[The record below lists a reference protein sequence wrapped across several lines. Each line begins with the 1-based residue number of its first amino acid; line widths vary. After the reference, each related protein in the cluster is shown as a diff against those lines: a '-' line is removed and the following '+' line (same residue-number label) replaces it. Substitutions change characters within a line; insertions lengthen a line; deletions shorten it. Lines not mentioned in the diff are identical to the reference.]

1 MKNKLTDL
9 NNHLFAQLERLGD
22 ESLDQESLER
32 EVQRTQSIVSVSEQ
46 IINNAQ
52 IALNAAELVAKH
64 GCGNW
69 ENMLPGVEGKP
80 NPPGVEIK
88 GKLGLENLGKPGLEH
103 KGKPGVPDYS
113 GK

>member
-9 NNHLFAQLERLGD
+9 NDHLFAQLERLSD
-22 ESLDQESLER
+22 EALDQEGLDR
-32 EVQRTQSIVSVSEQ
+32 EVQRTNSIVSVSEQ
-46 IINNAQ
+46 IINNAH

-80 NPPGVEIK
+80 KPPGIA
-88 GKLGLENLGKPGLEH
+88 
-103 KGKPGVPDYS
+103 DYS
-113 GK
+113 EKRKP

>member
-1 MKNKLTDL
+1 MNTKLTDL
-9 NNHLFAQLERLGD
+9 NNHLFAQLERLGG
-22 ESLDQESLER
+22 EKLSQETLER

-52 IALNAAELVAKH
+52 IALKAAELVAKH

-80 NPPGVEIK
+80 KPPGI
-88 GKLGLENLGKPGLEH
+88 EH
-103 KGKPGVPDYS
+103 KPKPGVPDYRDE
-113 GK
+113 

>member
-9 NNHLFAQLERLGD
+9 NDHLFAQLERLSD
-22 ESLDQESLER
+22 EALDQEGLDR
-32 EVQRTQSIVSVSEQ
+32 EVQRTNSIVSVSEQ
-46 IINNAQ
+46 IINNAH

-80 NPPGVEIK
+80 KPPGIV
-88 GKLGLENLGKPGLEH
+88 
-103 KGKPGVPDYS
+103 DYS
-113 GK
+113 EKRKP

>member
-9 NNHLFAQLERLGD
+9 NDHLFAQLERLSD
-22 ESLDQESLER
+22 ENLTQEGLEK
-32 EVQRTQSIVSVSEQ
+32 EIQRTDSIIGISEQ

-80 NPPGVEIK
+80 KPPGI
-88 GKLGLENLGKPGLEH
+88 EH
-103 KGKPGVPDYS
+103 QPAAKAVPDYRD
-113 GK
+113 